1 MRKPKTDSGNLNEIA
16 GQLCKTGNLFN
27 HSLVTIDSVR
37 KSMSMHILFVFC
49 SYTIHELRKTQNI
62 SIGLFLGHS
71 VVTVLWTIKAKWKWT
86 ENIQQRTLSSFI
98 TIPAFPSIISYGL
111 IRDVPQKGLILRLS
125 SSCYNTREP
134 PRAYLQGFY
143 IFFFF
148 FKIRD
153 PGNEVDFRRPL
164 PPGTKIGDNSRDTVN
179 WTP

>member
-49 SYTIHELRKTQNI
+49 SYTIHELRKTQNV
-62 SIGLFLGHS
+62 SIGLFLGHT

-148 FKIRD
+148 SR
-153 PGNEVDFRRPL
+153 L
-164 PPGTKIGDNSRDTVN
+164 GTLGTRLIFGGPCPRALK
-179 WTP
+179 

>member
-62 SIGLFLGHS
+62 SIGLFLGHT

-148 FKIRD
+148 LR
-153 PGNEVDFRRPL
+153 L
-164 PPGTKIGDNSRDTVN
+164 GTLGTRLIFGGPCPRALK
-179 WTP
+179 